1 MCIMLFHLYKFCILT
16 ISFIVST
23 PDIHKASIGYIT
35 VIVGFLPTFG
45 PGFINLYGSTRDY
58 SLIDENSTLNDGIGE
73 GVAYR

>member
-1 MCIMLFHLYKFCILT
+1 MSKRLSTQKLDNMKK
-16 ISFIVST
+16 ST
-23 PDIHKASIGYIT
+23 PDIRKASLGYIT

>member
-1 MCIMLFHLYKFCILT
+1 M
-16 ISFIVST
+16 
-23 PDIHKASIGYIT
+23 
-35 VIVGFLPTFG
+35 IVGFLPTFG